1 MGVAESKR
9 PGSTAF
15 VVRVGLSLRVLDA
28 VTGEQV
34 FVATGGGES
43 AAKKYEVGLFR
54 VHLLK
59 AGTQEFS
66 EECLF
71 EAIQKA
77 VGEIAEKIDTRYD

>member
-1 MGVAESKR
+1 M
-9 PGSTAF
+9 
-15 VVRVGLSLRVLDA
+15 LDA

-43 AAKKYEVGLFR
+43 AAKKYEVGLFG

-66 EECLF
+66 EECLY
-71 EAIQKA
+71 EAMQKA
-77 VGEIAEKIDTRYD
+77 VKEIAEKIGNHYGAKN